1 MSVSGWATVM
11 GEVLRLG
18 TTATHDVYRTEC
30 SNQENHLIGVFI
42 VCMTT
47 EKVNWLALQPALA
60 PTIQVR
66 NINQAIIYC

>member
-1 MSVSGWATVM
+1 MSGWATVM

-18 TTATHDVYRTEC
+18 TTAAHYTYRTER

-42 VCMTT
+42 VCMST